1 MTPEPDLSTLTDNEL
16 LDRADCLA
24 ASYRSVTAALIRTL
38 HEIDSRGLYRALGF
52 SSMYTYCTTRLRL
65 SEAAA
70 FKRIEVARVSRAF
83 PAVLQAIEEGALTLT
98 TAVQLAPHLTPDNAS
113 ELLQA
118 ARFKSKR
125 DVERLLALRNQDPEA
140 LTFVM
145 HFKIDAA
152 TFDQF
157 QYVRSLLRHQIP
169 DGDTAAIFKKAI
181 SLLVE
186 HVERHKLSIVKTPRR
201 PSVKAPRGRA
211 IPSHVQRAVWKRDE
225 ARCAFRGTMGRCTER
240 DFLEF
245 HHVRA
250 YAEGGK
256 ATIENIE
263 LRCRAH
269 NAYEAELMFQA

>member
-1 MTPEPDLSTLTDNEL
+1 MTPEPDLAALTDPEL
-16 LDRADCLA
+16 LDRADTLA

-38 HEIDSRGLYRALGF
+38 REIDDRGLYRPLGF
-52 SSMYTYCTTRLRL
+52 ASMYTYCTVRLRL
-65 SEAAA
+65 SEQAAYS
-70 FKRIEVARVSRAF
+70 RIEVARVSRAF
-83 PAVLQAIEEGALTLT
+83 PAVLEAVEEGALTQT
-98 TAVQLAPHLTPDNAS
+98 TAVLLAPHLTPDNER
-113 ELLQA
+113 ELLSA

-125 DVERLLALRNQDPEA
+125 EVERLLASRNQDPDA

-145 HFKIDAA
+145 HFKVDAA
-152 TFDQF
+152 TFDRF
-157 QYVRSLLRHQIP
+157 QYARSLLRHQIP

-181 SLLVE
+181 GLLIE
-186 HVERHKLSIVKTPRR
+186 HVERRKLSLVKAPRR
-201 PSVKAPRGRA
+201 PSARMPKGRT

-250 YAEGGK
+250 FAEGGK

-263 LRCRAH
+263 LRCRVH